1 MLSIQIEDDS
11 NSVYYCIIIYLFKWD
26 RFAMN
31 IIQLLTLY
39 EGYIWFLDLKTQM
52 LLKVERTVHQIIC
65 CQKPWVSI
73 CFIAFTTDAS
83 IFSSSNQSFM
93 SHVSVPCFRSA
104 QIKQILISFA
114 QRSNNFYIGLAD
126 RSTTNLDRLHFTAA
140 IWYLDPRMTRSGEI
154 T

>member
-1 MLSIQIEDDS
+1 
-11 NSVYYCIIIYLFKWD
+11 
-26 RFAMN
+26 MN

-126 RSTTNLDRLHFTAA
+126 WSKTNLDRLHFTGTAA